1 LNDPFELPSL
11 EQIEEMER
19 QRLQAIESLE
29 ISGSSVKCQRYGT
42 AAPIVGKLPGPHN
55 DRVAILQ
62 KRIKWMENYYHVV
75 NVNDLKELKQDL
87 AELLEEDLFYPF
99 FLFSKSS
106 KLFRYLNHLLH
117 VLARWRKGVTEYY
130 MLYAHSIDLI
140 NVSSN
145 LVNST

>member
-1 LNDPFELPSL
+1 MTLFELPSL

-29 ISGSSVKCQRYGT
+29 ISGNSVKCQRYDT
-42 AAPIVGKLPGPHN
+42 AVPIVGKLPRPHN

-87 AELLEEDLFYPF
+87 AELLEEAFFYLANLASCFVISTIF
-99 FLFSKSS
+99 FMSLPVGEK
-106 KLFRYLNHLLH
+106 
-117 VLARWRKGVTEYY
+117 A
-130 MLYAHSIDLI
+130 
-140 NVSSN
+140 
-145 LVNST
+145 

>member
-1 LNDPFELPSL
+1 
-11 EQIEEMER
+11 MER
-19 QRLQAIESLE
+19 QRFASHRI
-29 ISGSSVKCQRYGT
+29 IGDIRYSVKCQRYDT
-42 AAPIVGKLPGPHN
+42 AVPIVGKLPRPHN

-75 NVNDLKELKQDL
+75 NVNDPKELKQDL